1 MRFKIG
7 CIYPKNSIYY
17 QEEVMKM
24 MVNTDTLVSMTEA
37 NQNFSKVAVILKN
50 NKPFYIVVDFK
61 EYEEIKAIQESRKRK
76 IAEMT
81 EQLIEDNKEAF
92 LELAK

>member
-1 MRFKIG
+1 
-7 CIYPKNSIYY
+7 
-17 QEEVMKM
+17 M

-37 NQNFSKVAVILKN
+37 NQNFSKVAHVVDEKGMAVILKN

-92 LELAK
+92 LELAKR

>member
-1 MRFKIG
+1 
-7 CIYPKNSIYY
+7 
-17 QEEVMKM
+17 M

-37 NQNFSKVAVILKN
+37 NQNFSKVAHVVDEKGMAVILKN
-50 NKPFYIVVDFK
+50 NKPFYIVGDFK
-61 EYEEIKAIQESRKRK
+61 EYEEIKAIQEFRKRK

>member
-1 MRFKIG
+1 
-7 CIYPKNSIYY
+7 
-17 QEEVMKM
+17 M

-37 NQNFSKVAVILKN
+37 NQNFSKVAHVVDEKGMAVIFKN

-61 EYEEIKAIQESRKRK
+61 EYEEIKAIQEFRKRK

>member
-1 MRFKIG
+1 
-7 CIYPKNSIYY
+7 
-17 QEEVMKM
+17 M

-37 NQNFSKVAVILKN
+37 NQNFSKVAHVVDEKGMAVILKN
-50 NKPFYIVVDFK
+50 NKPFYIVVDLK
-61 EYEEIKAIQESRKRK
+61 EYEEIKAIQEFRKRK

>member
-1 MRFKIG
+1 
-7 CIYPKNSIYY
+7 
-17 QEEVMKM
+17 M

-37 NQNFSKVAVILKN
+37 NQNFSKVAHVVDQKGMAVILKN

-61 EYEEIKAIQESRKRK
+61 EYEEIKAIQEFRKRK

>member
-1 MRFKIG
+1 
-7 CIYPKNSIYY
+7 
-17 QEEVMKM
+17 M

-37 NQNFSKVAVILKN
+37 NQNFSKVAHVVDEKGMAVILKN
-50 NKPFYIVVDFK
+50 NKPFYIGVDFK
-61 EYEEIKAIQESRKRK
+61 EYEEIKAIQEFRKRK